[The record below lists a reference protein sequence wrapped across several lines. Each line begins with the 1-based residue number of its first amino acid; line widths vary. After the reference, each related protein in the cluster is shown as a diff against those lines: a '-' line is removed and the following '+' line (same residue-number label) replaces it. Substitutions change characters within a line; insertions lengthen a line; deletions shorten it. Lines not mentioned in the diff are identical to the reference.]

1 MGVDGFITNDPI
13 LVNDIIDHVSSLDPQ
28 EHMLL
33 KFRKFWKF
41 FEKKTEK
48 SRKERPIVSLH
59 ARLTH
64 FIIMHQMYSQYIN

>member
-1 MGVDGFITNDPI
+1 MGVDGIITNDPI

-41 FEKKTEK
+41 FEKN
-48 SRKERPIVSLH
+48 RKV
-59 ARLTH
+59 
-64 FIIMHQMYSQYIN
+64 